1 MIEIYKKTVVIDT
14 SKNILPVAEIRD
26 RVLSDADYVSAEN
39 VVSYDDE
46 DIETALHEFNKL
58 RNSVVATQS
67 KTMRGYYDL
76 SITIYYIVISKYIS
90 VEGYSDFLGFDD
102 YTYYVAEF
110 EKNVYLFKGEKK

>member
-1 MIEIYKKTVVIDT
+1 MIEIYKKTIAMDT
-14 SKNILPVAEIRD
+14 SEDMLSVAEIRD
-26 RVLSDADYVSAEN
+26 RVLSDAAYVSAEN

-102 YTYYVAEF
+102 YTEYVAEF